1 MKEAVIEAVLGEG
14 DVGEVLTTAQE
25 NAQSLMP

>member
-1 MKEAVIEAVLGEG
+1 MKDAVTEAVLGEG
-14 DVGEVLTTAQE
+14 DVAEILTFAQE